1 MDKRDWIWLSLFSI
15 SMAFLESAVVVYLRE
30 IYYPNGF
37 GFPLVPIGQKIA
49 ITELFRELA
58 TMIMLLG
65 IGILVGKNKI
75 ERFAYFLYSFAI
87 WDIFYYVFLKCL
99 LNWPDSLLTWDV
111 LFLIPVTW
119 VGPVIAPIITSITMI
134 ALAIILVKKSNQ
146 NQSFKMSFTDIFLL
160 VLGSLITILAF
171 IQDYV
176 SFLMSNCELSEWSL
190 FSNEAIFE
198 RSANYIPTDFNWA
211 LFVFAELILI
221 TPILMIY
228 KRKIKL
234 VE

>member
-1 MDKRDWIWLSLFSI
+1 
-15 SMAFLESAVVVYLRE
+15 
-30 IYYPNGF
+30 
-37 GFPLVPIGQKIA
+37 
-49 ITELFRELA
+49 
-58 TMIMLLG
+58 
-65 IGILVGKNKI
+65 
-75 ERFAYFLYSFAI
+75 
-87 WDIFYYVFLKCL
+87 
-99 LNWPDSLLTWDV
+99 
-111 LFLIPVTW
+111 
-119 VGPVIAPIITSITMI
+119 MI

-160 VLGSLITILAF
+160 VLGSLVTILAF

-176 SFLMSNCELSEWSL
+176 SFLMSNYELSEWSL

-198 RSANYIPTDFNWA
+198 RSANYILTDFNWA

-221 TPILMIY
+221 TPILMVY